1 MKKSNVKILL
11 LEEQAATADVLKD
24 ELTRGGIPWQASQAS
39 TVEEFSA
46 RLQEFV
52 PDLILARHS
61 LPDCD
66 GIAALAAARRHH
78 SQAPFIFIC
87 AATEMDTA
95 FRALRQ
101 GATDYVLQGRMQRL
115 GHTVRRVL
123 GEVEERKRTGAALQ
137 EMELR
142 TARLQAANEELQAF
156 CFSVS
161 HDLHAPLRHVL
172 QSIDLLQKEAGPCLP
187 EKTLGHLSAIS
198 RSARSMGNMIDD
210 LLEFSRLGQSE
221 LQKTEFDLGQ
231 LVRETVRDFQP
242 ETKDRNIAW
251 DIRPLPSVRADRGLL
266 RLVLANLLSNA
277 LKFTCGRA
285 ETKIIIDSSASAGEV
300 VISIGDNG
308 AGFDPRH
315 AAKLFGVFQRLHG
328 HDEFPGTGVGL
339 ASVQR
344 IIQRHGGRTWA
355 EGAVDAGAT
364 FYFSLPQL
372 AGA

>member
-1 MKKSNVKILL
+1 
-11 LEEQAATADVLKD
+11 
-24 ELTRGGIPWQASQAS
+24 
-39 TVEEFSA
+39 
-46 RLQEFV
+46 
-52 PDLILARHS
+52 
-61 LPDCD
+61 
-66 GIAALAAARRHH
+66 
-78 SQAPFIFIC
+78 
-87 AATEMDTA
+87 
-95 FRALRQ
+95 
-101 GATDYVLQGRMQRL
+101 
-115 GHTVRRVL
+115 
-123 GEVEERKRTGAALQ
+123 
-137 EMELR
+137 
-142 TARLQAANEELQAF
+142 
-156 CFSVS
+156 
-161 HDLHAPLRHVL
+161 
-172 QSIDLLQKEAGPCLP
+172 
-187 EKTLGHLSAIS
+187 
-198 RSARSMGNMIDD
+198 MIDD